1 MRKTTTEKLLTQLN
15 IKRGL
20 EYPDIGYSYYADIR
34 GDGRNIRS
42 VWTIINEGGGV
53 TYSNLNGSTP
63 RETCDKIRE
72 AIRLCE

>member
-20 EYPDIGYSYYADIR
+20 EYRDIGYSYFADIR

-42 VWTIINEGGGV
+42 V
-53 TYSNLNGSTP
+53 
-63 RETCDKIRE
+63 
-72 AIRLCE
+72 

>member
-1 MRKTTTEKLLTQLN
+1 MRKTTTEKFLTQLN

-20 EYPDIGYSYYADIR
+20 EYRDIGYSYFADIR
-34 GDGRNIRS
+34 GDGRNIRN

-53 TYSNLNGSTP
+53 TYSPLNGSTP